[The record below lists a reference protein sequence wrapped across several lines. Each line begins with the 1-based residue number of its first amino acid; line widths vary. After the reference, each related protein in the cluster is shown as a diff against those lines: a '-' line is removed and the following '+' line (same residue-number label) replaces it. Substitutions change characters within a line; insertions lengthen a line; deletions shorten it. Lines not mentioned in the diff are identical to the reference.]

1 MSAETGGLSQSAR
14 QTARRQLGIGDRDL
28 VLINLEGAAWRSG
41 TDLLLRLL
49 ADLHRL
55 GWTSVRLLLHTGQ
68 QPGAR
73 PVEYFL
79 QQLAEQSREPLAD
92 TLVDAIIAMPDRLPA
107 PHRRTLLGIA
117 DLYVSPHR
125 GLCTDLLALEAA
137 LNGLPI
143 IGTAIGTLS
152 ELLDAGFVHGLP
164 GSVQRVSTTE
174 GRLLHYVEPQYTE
187 LLKTLINHLQGHLQ
201 GHPQGQ
207 SLAAPD
213 LRRIQELS
221 QARSWR
227 ACAHTVARALKN

>member
-1 MSAETGGLSQSAR
+1 
-14 QTARRQLGIGDRDL
+14 
-28 VLINLEGAAWRSG
+28 
-41 TDLLLRLL
+41 
-49 ADLHRL
+49 
-55 GWTSVRLLLHTGQ
+55 
-68 QPGAR
+68 
-73 PVEYFL
+73 
-79 QQLAEQSREPLAD
+79 
-92 TLVDAIIAMPDRLPA
+92 
-107 PHRRTLLGIA
+107 
-117 DLYVSPHR
+117 
-125 GLCTDLLALEAA
+125 
-137 LNGLPI
+137 
-143 IGTAIGTLS
+143 
-152 ELLDAGFVHGLP
+152 VHGLP